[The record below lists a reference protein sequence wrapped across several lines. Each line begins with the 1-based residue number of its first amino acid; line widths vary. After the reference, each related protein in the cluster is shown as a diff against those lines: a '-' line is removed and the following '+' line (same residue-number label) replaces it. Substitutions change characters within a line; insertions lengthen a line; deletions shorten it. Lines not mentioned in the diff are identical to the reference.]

1 MNDVSKPTL
10 PIEHQGAQHGP
21 GSGPQPQL
29 GGQAPAPPAPQ
40 ANQAP
45 VAESPQANQ
54 HGMPE
59 GAPLAPALSAL
70 PPLPANATPDDL
82 LQMTFSP
89 EVVRSLMDSAYS
101 GIILYDE
108 HSRTIWVSSR
118 SCAITGYS
126 LQDRYGRP
134 GYELVHPEDLED
146 AARKFVYLLGAPGR
160 TVHLEQRVVHKDGHV
175 VWVESVLQNLLG
187 IEPMNCIVGHYHEIT
202 ERKRAHAALRE
213 SERRQRELAHRDHLT
228 GLLNRRA
235 ISADLERMVA
245 ALDRGDVPDFAFL
258 YVDLDGFKKVNDRL
272 GHAFGDEY
280 LRVTAARLTEAVSDG
295 DVVARVGGDEFAILA
310 TSVDTRSG
318 AERLADKV
326 VHALTDPVRIRG
338 HLVQL
343 PACVGVVT
351 AGGRSWR
358 PMDYLR
364 HADAALYAAKQE
376 GTGRVRVFDDS
387 LERHL
392 NEQTTLAA
400 ELASAL
406 ENGQL
411 DMLYQPIVDLKDR
424 SVVGLEAL
432 ICWHHPRRGL
442 LRAGEFISAAEE
454 TGLVIPIGEWVFDR
468 VCADAARWH
477 ATFGD
482 RAPWVSANLAAA
494 QLIRQDFPDF
504 VRQTVARHGIQPGQ
518 VRFEL
523 TERGLFE
530 TEGPWRDR
538 LWQAQA
544 AGVPLML
551 DDFGIGYTSLRYLAE
566 FPISVLKLDREYVSK
581 TDASDPARRERGQA
595 LMRAV
600 ARLGASLDL
609 TIVAEGVETEGQHE
623 AAVEAGCTL
632 GQGWLYA
639 RAMQGEHVD
648 AHLGAP
654 EWRL

>member
-1 MNDVSKPTL
+1 MSDASKPTL
-10 PIEHQGAQHGP
+10 PTDVQGAQVP
-21 GSGPQPQL
+21 SVDSAQVRQGSQQMPTD
-29 GGQAPAPPAPQ
+29 APQ
-40 ANQAP
+40 AGQVPTADAP
-45 VAESPQANQ
+45 QQSQGVLPDA
-54 HGMPE
+54 
-59 GAPLAPALSAL
+59 APLPPALAAL
-70 PPLPANATPDDL
+70 PPLPPGATPDDML
-82 LQMTFSP
+82 ELTFSP
-89 EVVRSLMDSAYS
+89 EVVRALLESAYS

-108 HSRTIWVSSR
+108 HSRTIWMSSR
-118 SCAITGYS
+118 SCAITGHS
-126 LQDRYGRP
+126 LHDRYGRP
-134 GYELVHPEDLED
+134 GYELIHPEDLED

-160 TVHLEQRVVHKDGHV
+160 SIHIEQRVVHKDGHV
-175 VWVESVLQNLLG
+175 VWVESVLHNMLG

-235 ISADLERMVA
+235 ISAELERMVA

-280 LRVTAARLTEAVSDG
+280 LRVTAARLQEAVPETDA
-295 DVVARVGGDEFAILA
+295 VARVGGDEFAILA
-310 TSVDTRSG
+310 SSCDTRSG
-318 AERLADKV
+318 AERLADRV

-376 GTGRVRVFDDS
+376 GTGRVRVFDES

-406 ENGQL
+406 EQGQL
-411 DMLYQPIVDLKDR
+411 DLLYQPIVDLSDR

-442 LRAGEFISAAEE
+442 LRAGSFISAAEE
-454 TGLVIPIGEWVFDR
+454 TGLVIPIGEWVFDQ
-468 VCADAARWH
+468 VCADTARWQ

-504 VRQTVARHGIQPGQ
+504 VKNTVERHGIEAGQ

-544 AGVPLML
+544 AGVPLMI

-566 FPISVLKLDREYVSK
+566 FPVSVLKLDREYVAK
-581 TDASDPARRERGQA
+581 TDAADLQRRERGQA

-600 ARLGASLDL
+600 AQLGRSLDL
-609 TIVAEGVETEGQHE
+609 AIVAEGVETEAQHA
-623 AAVEAGCTL
+623 AAVDAGCTL

-639 RAMQGEHVD
+639 RAMGGDQVDEHLRGD
-648 AHLGAP
+648 R
-654 EWRL
+654 WRL